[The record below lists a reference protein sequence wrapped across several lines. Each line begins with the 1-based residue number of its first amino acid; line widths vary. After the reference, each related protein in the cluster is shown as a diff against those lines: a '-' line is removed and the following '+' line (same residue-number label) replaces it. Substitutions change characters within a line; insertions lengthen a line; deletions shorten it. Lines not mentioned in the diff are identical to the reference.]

1 MNPLKGLFLTNNAS
15 KMHSHWNVHYSVID
29 LELGRRY
36 FVSKFLSFRPQ
47 FGIET
52 AWIGQNR
59 NYKIATTELGLPL
72 EHAIH
77 GKNDFWGIGPRAGVE
92 GTWYFG
98 RHWNL
103 FGIVNGSLLWGRF
116 EDSSRER
123 QISEGLTSLLV
134 DVKDT
139 FRRLAPNAQFQ
150 LGFGWESNLAEDRF
164 HLGIKLGYEFQYWW
178 RQNQFLNERQFSSF
192 NFEHESMDLSLNG
205 ATLDIRF
212 DF

>member
-1 MNPLKGLFLTNNAS
+1 M
-15 KMHSHWNVHYSVID
+15 
-29 LELGRRY
+29 
-36 FVSKFLSFRPQ
+36 
-47 FGIET
+47 
-52 AWIGQNR
+52 
-59 NYKIATTELGLPL
+59 
-72 EHAIH
+72 
-77 GKNDFWGIGPRAGVE
+77 
-92 GTWYFG
+92 
-98 RHWNL
+98 
-103 FGIVNGSLLWGRF
+103 NGSLLWGRF